1 MSGKKFIRILITS
14 VVIVSVCLTVIFFI
28 MQKAAADKPV
38 IRTGQVEMRQ
48 YDIASKLPGR
58 IEWIAV
64 DEGDRINKGDV
75 VFRLADSE
83 IRAKEGQA
91 KGGVESALALM
102 NKANK
107 GARPEEIEMAH
118 RNFLAA
124 ESKFR
129 LAEKTYGRMSM
140 MYRDSLISSQ
150 EMDIHEQNFNGA
162 KAMRDAAMAQYSM
175 AQNGTR
181 IEDKMMAAG
190 QYSKAIYSLDE
201 VRAYLDESE
210 IRSFI
215 GGIVAKRYADA
226 GELVS
231 TGYPVISVI
240 DTADNWVELNL
251 PETELAKLRIGMAL
265 KGSINGL
272 GVIEQFKVASFSALS
287 DYANWRTT
295 ADKATFDV
303 RTFTV
308 KLKPLRGVISSLRP
322 GMTVNFNLGEIQA
335 N

>member
-1 MSGKKFIRILITS
+1 MKWKRFIRVLMIS
-14 VVIVSVCLTVIFFI
+14 IVTLSVCLTLVFFI
-28 MQKAAADKPV
+28 IQKASEKKPV

-58 IEWIAV
+58 IEWIGV
-64 DEGDRINKGDV
+64 DEGDRISEGQI
-75 VFRLADSE
+75 VFKLTDSE

-118 RNFLAA
+118 RNYKAA

-129 LAEKTYGRMSM
+129 LAEKTWERMRK
-140 MYRDSLISSQ
+140 MYNDSLISAQ
-150 EMDIHEQNFNGA
+150 EMDIHEQNYNGA
-162 KAMRDAAMAQYSM
+162 MALRDAAMAQYTM
-175 AQNGTR
+175 AQNGSR
-181 IEDKMMAAG
+181 IEDKMIAAG
-190 QYSKAIYSLDE
+190 QYSRAVYSLDE
-201 VRAYLDESE
+201 VRVYLDESE
-210 IRSFI
+210 IKSFI
-215 GGIVAKRYADA
+215 GGIVAKRYADE

-240 DTADNWVELNL
+240 DTTDNWVELNL
-251 PETELAKLRIGMAL
+251 PETELSILRIGMIL
-265 KGSINGL
+265 EGSINGL
-272 GVIEQFKVASFSALS
+272 GINEKFRITSFSALS

-308 KLKPLRGVISSLRP
+308 RLKPVRGIISSLRP
-322 GMTVNFNLGEIQA
+322 GMTVNFDFSNIRG
-335 N
+335 